1 MKNLPVISASFLAV
15 FLLYFG
21 CKEEEQLVSSKKS
34 EISAEEQVEGRWV
47 IDSLSLSSVNIPSFC
62 HQIGEGAIF
71 EFTENDSLKIYPK
84 DAMEACDRF
93 SYTAQDDLIQIIK
106 DDMIMLVEYKLKTD
120 SSLVL
125 KSKTFFRWQEDAV
138 TDSVTHQLLLKEGV
152 SAFLTKI

>member
-21 CKEEEQLVSSKKS
+21 CKEEEQSASSNKTDTSVK
-34 EISAEEQVEGRWV
+34 EEVEGRWV

-71 EFTENDSLKIYPK
+71 EFTENDSLKIYPR
-84 DAMEACDRF
+84 DAMEPCDRF

-106 DDMIMLVEYKLKTD
+106 D
-120 SSLVL
+120 
-125 KSKTFFRWQEDAV
+125 RN
-138 TDSVTHQLLLKEGV
+138 
-152 SAFLTKI
+152 